1 MKKLLII
8 SAAAMVGIASAASE
22 ARSNAC
28 NLDSRTIANG
38 SDAIAVFE
46 SRRFT
51 AERSP
56 SRNLDATP
64 PGSFLL
70 IR

>member
-46 SRRFT
+46 SRLII
-51 AERSP
+51 A
-56 SRNLDATP
+56 
-64 PGSFLL
+64 SFHRHWK
-70 IR
+70 IGDVFP